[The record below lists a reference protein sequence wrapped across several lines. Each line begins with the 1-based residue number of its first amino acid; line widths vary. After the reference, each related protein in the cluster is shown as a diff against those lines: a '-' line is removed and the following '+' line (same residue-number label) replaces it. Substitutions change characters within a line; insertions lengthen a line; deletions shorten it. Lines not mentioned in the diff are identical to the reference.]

1 MNNKQTKLLKQ
12 TDVGLIPEDW
22 EVVRHLKEA
31 LCSLGIDT
39 YQIILFG
46 SRARG
51 ESTEKSDYDFLIV
64 VDEAIDFQEKRK
76 IIRLIRRKMAEHL
89 SPVDVFIKSKADFKR
104 YRKVVGSVA
113 YSASK
118 EGMTL

>member
-1 MNNKQTKLLKQ
+1 MKGMPNNFKQTEIGLLPQ
-12 TDVGLIPEDW
+12 DW
-22 EVVRHLKEA
+22 EVVRCLKEV

-46 SRARG
+46 SRLRG

-64 VDEAIDFQEKRK
+64 VNEVIDFQEKRK
-76 IIRLIRRKMAEHL
+76 ITRLIRRKMAEHL
-89 SPVDVFIKSKADFKR
+89 SPVDVFIKSKTDFKQ
-104 YRKVVGSVA
+104 YRKVVGSIA

-118 EGMTL
+118 EGMAL